1 MKVRIDYTI
10 DVDAEDVLSLMHS
23 YEAVEP
29 IREFLGDFL
38 SAAGANWL
46 DECLYNELGTYH
58 TTQIV
63 SQRIGG
69 Q

>member
-38 SAAGANWL
+38 SAARAQKKRDL
-46 DECLYNELGTYH
+46 FVCRYLQYDTAS
-58 TTQIV
+58 V
-63 SQRIGG
+63 
-69 Q
+69 

>member
-29 IREFLGDFL
+29 IREFLGDFM
-38 SAAGANWL
+38 SAVAAQWL
-46 DECLYNELGTYH
+46 DGCIHNELGTRH

-63 SQRIGG
+63 RQR
-69 Q
+69 

>member
-29 IREFLGDFL
+29 IREFLGDFM
-38 SAAGANWL
+38 SAAAAQWL
-46 DECLYNELGTYH
+46 DECLHNELGTYH

-63 SQRIGG
+63 RQR
-69 Q
+69 